1 LLLPATY
8 ALPPLTALILLAGVY
23 CAAVNGG
30 STRAI
35 LVNPQGESP
44 PVQTGMDG
52 YLMAGQGRAGPA
64 LAAAGLG
71 AFFAGSIGTLVL
83 AAFAPALAQRALQFG
98 PVESFSLLVL
108 GMTGAAV
115 LAAGSLIKGMAM
127 GVLGLLL
134 GLVGTEVDSGLARF
148 AFDIPELGDGIGFVV
163 IALGVFGYGE
173 IISNLARPE
182 SVRAAINV
190 KVPKLLPTWQDTR
203 SMVSAMLRGTALGS
217 LLGMLPGGGTA
228 PAAMAAHALEHKF
241 NSRPGEVP
249 LGEGNIR
256 GVVAPESAHNAGAQ
270 TVFIPMLALGIPP
283 NAVMALM
290 LGAMGLHHIQPG
302 PQVLTSMPELFWGL
316 IASLCLGNLMRL
328 ALNLPLMGLWIR
340 LLNVPYR
347 WLFPAI
353 VLFCSLGVYAATRSA
368 FDVWLVAAFGFVGY
382 VFHKLDIEPAPLL
395 LGFVLGP
402 MMEKHLHAA
411 LLLSRGDWSV
421 FVMRPLSAG
430 LLLAALCTLVLVLL
444 PALQPRRA

>member
-1 LLLPATY
+1 MDLFSNLAMGFGVALTPINLLVALVGCLLGTVIGVLPGVGPVAAIALLLPATY
-8 ALPPLTALILLAGVY
+8 ALPPLSALVLLAGVY
-23 CAAVNGG
+23 CAALNGG

-35 LVNPQGESP
+35 LVNPQGEPP
-44 PVQTGMDG
+44 PVLTGMDG
-52 YLMAGQGRAGPA
+52 YQMARQARAGSA
-64 LAAAGLG
+64 LAVAGLG
-71 AFFAGSIGTLVL
+71 AFFAGCIGTLVL
-83 AAFAPALAQRALQFG
+83 AVSAPVLAQWALQFG

-115 LAAGSLIKGMAM
+115 MASGSLIKGIAM

-134 GLVGTEVDSGLARF
+134 GLLGTDVDSGLARF
-148 AFDIPELGDGIGFVV
+148 AFDIPELADGIGFAV
-163 IALGVFGYGE
+163 IALGIFGYGE

-182 SVRAAINV
+182 IVRPV
-190 KVPKLLPTWQDTR
+190 FKTKVPRLWPTWQDIKPA
-203 SMVSAMLRGTALGS
+203 VPAVLRG
-217 LLGMLPGGGTA
+217 
-228 PAAMAAHALEHKF
+228 
-241 NSRPGEVP
+241 
-249 LGEGNIR
+249 
-256 GVVAPESAHNAGAQ
+256 SAHDAGAQ
-270 TVFIPMLALGIPP
+270 IAFIPMLALGIPP

-302 PQVLTSMPELFWGL
+302 PQLLISMPELFWGL

-340 LLNVPYR
+340 LLNFPYR
-347 WLFPAI
+347 WLFPAL
-353 VLFCSLGVYAATRSA
+353 VLFCTLGVYIVTHSA

-402 MMEKHLHAA
+402 MMEKHLHGA